1 MHELSIMTNILEI
14 VLEHAEK
21 NNAGKVDKINLTI
34 GELSDVIPQWA
45 QEYFNMLSRDTIAE
59 NAELIIEKIP
69 AVIKCSSCGHE
80 FGLEKG
86 SWEFACK
93 KCNSTD
99 IELLSGRE
107 LQISSIEVDQ

>member
-21 NNAGKVDKINLTI
+21 NNARKVDKINLTI

-45 QEYFNMLSRDTIAE
+45 QEYFDMLSKDTIAE
-59 NAELIIEKIP
+59 NAELIIEKVP
-69 AVIKCSSCGHE
+69 AIIKCSSCGHE
-80 FGLEKG
+80 YGLEKG
-86 SWEFACK
+86 SWEFACN
-93 KCNSTD
+93 KCDSTD